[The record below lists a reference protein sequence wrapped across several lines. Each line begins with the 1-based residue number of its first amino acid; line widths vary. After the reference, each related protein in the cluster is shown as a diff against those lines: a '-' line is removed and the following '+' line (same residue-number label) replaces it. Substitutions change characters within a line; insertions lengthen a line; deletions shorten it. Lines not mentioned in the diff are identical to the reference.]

1 MTIFSKIFWYV
12 LSNKIFT
19 NKFSSSDS
27 WINHPGCGVSESFS
41 NHRSPKKSE
50 NSIKNDRMI
59 NFEDDSE
66 IDEKKRNRG
75 RIIDGEVSREN
86 AWPWQVK
93 KIMVKFGQVW
103 SSLAKS
109 GKVWSSLV
117 KFCKF

>member
-1 MTIFSKIFWYV
+1 
-12 LSNKIFT
+12 
-19 NKFSSSDS
+19 
-27 WINHPGCGVSESFS
+27 
-41 NHRSPKKSE
+41 
-50 NSIKNDRMI
+50 MI

-93 KIMVKFGQVW
+93 KNNGKVW

-109 GKVWSSLV
+109 GKVWSNLV
-117 KFCKF
+117 KSGQVL